1 MFFLGDIKMDR
12 TVLEK
17 ELNSPVREK
26 RIEAACEL
34 GKMISS
40 GEIVPEKGQNDV
52 NNHIHTSYSFSPYSP
67 SAAAY
72 FGFMAGLST
81 VGIMDHDSVGGC
93 EEFVEATKHIGIAST
108 CGAECRVSVKNSPF
122 EGKKINNPDQLS
134 VIYCSLH
141 GIPHTQF
148 QTVAEYF
155 RPITAARIERN
166 RKMTGNLN
174 AILAPFDISVDF
186 DNDIVPLSEFKNGGS
201 ITERH
206 ILFAVSKKITEKF
219 GRGEKVAD
227 FLENSL
233 KYNVSAKIKGYL
245 SDPGN
250 RCYEYDLLG
259 VLKSDVTRFYIDANE
274 DECPDV
280 SKIINLASK
289 TGSIMAYPYLGDI
302 TTSVTGDK
310 RAQKFEDDFLEDLIA
325 WLKKIGF
332 NAITYMPSRNT
343 IEQLR
348 RLRAL
353 CDKYGFF
360 QISGEDINTPR
371 QNFICMAQRAP
382 EFSNLQDAAWALIGH
397 EAAATKNIERSFVS
411 EKTDLA
417 LPYLND
423 RIAFYAA
430 IGKNTVEKR

>member
-1 MFFLGDIKMDR
+1 MNR
-12 TVLEK
+12 TVLEND
-17 ELNSPVREK
+17 LNSPLREVRTQAAEK
-26 RIEAACEL
+26 L
-34 GKMISS
+34 GKMISA

-52 NNHIHTSYSFSPYSP
+52 NNHIHTTYSFSPYSP

-93 EEFVEATKHIGIAST
+93 EEFIAAAKNIGVAST
-108 CGAECRVSVKNSPF
+108 CGVECRVSIKNSPF
-122 EGKKINNPDQLS
+122 VGKKINNPDQLS

-148 QTVAEYF
+148 KTVAEYF
-155 RPITAARIERN
+155 VPITAARNERN
-166 RKMTGNLN
+166 RKMTDNLN
-174 AILAPFDISVDF
+174 KILSPFDISVDF
-186 DNDIVPLSEFKNGGS
+186 DNDIVPLSQFKNGGS

-219 GRGEKVAD
+219 GKGEKIVD
-227 FLENSL
+227 FLKNSL
-233 KYNVSAKIKGYL
+233 HYSVSEKIAGYL
-245 SDPGN
+245 SDPEN
-250 RCYEYDLLG
+250 KCYEYDLLG

-274 DECPDV
+274 EECPDV
-280 SKIINLASK
+280 SKIIDLASQ

-302 TTSVTGDK
+302 TNSVTGDK
-310 RAQKFEDDFLEDLIA
+310 RAQKFEDDFLEELIS

-348 RLRAL
+348 HLRAL

-360 QISGEDINTPR
+360 QISGEDINSPR
-371 QNFICMAQRAP
+371 QSFICMAQRNP
-382 EFSNLQDAAWALIGH
+382 EFANLQDAAWALIGH
-397 EAAATKNIERSFVS
+397 ESAATKNIERSFVS

-423 RIAFYAA
+423 RIAFYSA
-430 IGKNTVEKR
+430 IGKNTVDRS

>member
-1 MFFLGDIKMDR
+1 MDR

-17 ELNSPVREK
+17 ELNSPLREVRMQ
-26 RIEAACEL
+26 AAKKL
-34 GKMISS
+34 GEMIAS

-52 NNHIHTSYSFSPYSP
+52 NNHIHTTYSFSPYSP

-93 EEFVEATKHIGIAST
+93 EEFISAAKNIGVAST
-108 CGAECRVSVKNSPF
+108 CGVECRVSVKNSPF
-122 EGKKINNPDQLS
+122 AGKKINNPDQLS

-148 QTVAEYF
+148 KTVADYF
-155 RPITAARIERN
+155 APVTAARNERN
-166 RKMTGNLN
+166 RKMTDNLN
-174 AILAPFDISVDF
+174 KIFSAFDISVDF

-206 ILFAVSKKITEKF
+206 VLFAVSKKIIAKF
-219 GRGEKVAD
+219 GKGEKVVD
-227 FLENSL
+227 FLKNSL
-233 KYNVSAKIKGYL
+233 NYNVSAKIEGYL
-245 SDPGN
+245 SDPEN
-250 RCYEYDLLG
+250 KCYEYDLLG

-274 DECPDV
+274 EECPDV
-280 SKIINLASK
+280 SKIIDLAAQ

-302 TTSVTGDK
+302 TNSVTGDK

-343 IEQLR
+343 IEQFRHLR
-348 RLRAL
+348 SL

-371 QNFICMAQRAP
+371 QSFICMAQRNP
-382 EFSNLQDAAWALIGH
+382 EFANLQDAAWALIGH
-397 EAAATKNIERSFVS
+397 ESAATKNIERSFVS

-430 IGKNTVEKR
+430 IGKNTVNRS